1 MIKHILVPTDF
12 SDCAMNA
19 LEYALKF
26 AKHINP
32 QAEITI
38 LNAYTVPLAYAD
50 FNIAY
55 DVGESVEDIKKFI
68 DSEFDKI
75 EEKVPMIKDFEYEPV
90 KTENYVKDAV
100 EEFCLENDVDLIIMG
115 TKGASGV
122 DEVILG
128 TNAHRVIKAEVA
140 PVLVIPEDARYV
152 DIKNIALSSD
162 YKGIIAELLSPVKAI
177 RQAYASEIH
186 LIHVSAEPM
195 LDKEKA
201 EEAKN
206 LELHLKGLPHQY
218 HFMVNR
224 NVESG
229 IDEFAERNRID
240 LLVVLPR
247 KKGLFESLF
256 ARSESK
262 SLIFHTKVPLL
273 ALSSSKRKIIET
285 D

>member
-12 SDCAMNA
+12 SDCSLNA
-19 LEYALKF
+19 LEYATKF
-26 AKHINP
+26 AKQINP

-55 DVGESVEDIKKFI
+55 DVGESEDEIKKYI
-68 DSEFDKI
+68 NSEFDRI
-75 EEKVPMIKDFEYEPV
+75 EEKVPYLKEFEYETV
-90 KTENYVKDAV
+90 KTENYVKDAI
-100 EEFCLENDVDLIIMG
+100 EEYCLENDVDLIIMG

-128 TNAHRVIKAEVA
+128 TNAHRVIKAELA
-140 PVLVIPEDARYV
+140 PTLVIPEDAKYV

-162 YKGIIAELLSPVKAI
+162 YKGVMAELLAPVKAI
-177 RQAYASEIH
+177 RQAYASDIH
-186 LIHVSAEPM
+186 LIHVSTEPM
-195 LDKEKA
+195 LDKEKSS
-201 EEAKN
+201 EAKN

-218 HFMVNR
+218 HFMVNK

-229 IDEFAERNRID
+229 IDAFAEKNKID

-256 ARSESK
+256 GKSESK

-273 ALSSSKRKIIET
+273 ALAASIRKITEAE
-285 D
+285 

>member
-1 MIKHILVPTDF
+1 
-12 SDCAMNA
+12 MNA
-19 LEYALKF
+19 LEYATKF
-26 AKHINP
+26 AKQINP

-38 LNAYTVPLAYAD
+38 LNAYTIPLAYAD
-50 FNIAY
+50 FNLAY
-55 DVGESVEDIKKFI
+55 DVGESEDEIKKYI
-68 DSEFDKI
+68 NSEFDKLQK
-75 EEKVPMIKDFEYEPV
+75 KVPLLKDFEYETV

-100 EEFCLENDVDLIIMG
+100 EEYCLENDVDLIIMG

-128 TNAHRVIKAEVA
+128 TNAHRVIKAELA
-140 PVLVIPEDARYV
+140 PVLVIPEDAKYE

-162 YKGIIAELLSPVKAI
+162 YKGIMAELLNPVKAI
-177 RQAYASEIH
+177 RQAYASDIH
-186 LIHVSAEPM
+186 LIHVSTEPL
-195 LDKEKA
+195 LDREKS

-218 HFMVNR
+218 HFMVNK
-224 NVESG
+224 NVEEG
-229 IDEFAERNRID
+229 IDEFAEKNKID

-256 ARSESK
+256 GKSESK

-273 ALSSSKRKIIET
+273 ALSASKKKEIEAH
-285 D
+285 

>member
-12 SDCAMNA
+12 SNCALNA
-19 LEYALKF
+19 LDYALKF

-38 LNAYTVPLAYAD
+38 LNAYTIPLAYAD

-55 DVGESVEDIKKFI
+55 DVGESEDDIKKFI
-68 DSEFDKI
+68 SSEFDKI
-75 EEKVPMIKDFEYEPV
+75 EGKLPLLKEFEYETV

-100 EEFCLENDVDLIIMG
+100 EEYCLENDVDLIIMG

-128 TNAHRVIKAEVA
+128 TNAHRIIKAELA
-140 PVLVIPEDARYV
+140 PVLVIPEDAKYEDV
-152 DIKNIALSSD
+152 NNIALSSD
-162 YKGIIAELLSPVKAI
+162 YKGIMAELLGPVKAI

-186 LIHVSAEPM
+186 LIHVSTEPM

-218 HFMVNR
+218 HFMVNK
-224 NVESG
+224 NVEEG
-229 IDEFAERNRID
+229 IDEFAEKNKID

-256 ARSESK
+256 GKSESK

-273 ALSSSKRKIIET
+273 ALSPIKKKIIEAS
-285 D
+285 

>member
-1 MIKHILVPTDF
+1 
-12 SDCAMNA
+12 MNA
-19 LEYALKF
+19 LNYAVKF
-26 AKHINP
+26 AKQINP

-50 FNIAY
+50 LNIAY
-55 DVGESVEDIKKFI
+55 EIGDSEDDIKKYI
-68 DSEFDKI
+68 NHEFDKI
-75 EEKVPMIKDFEYEPV
+75 ERKVPLLKEFEYETV

-100 EEFCLENDVDLIIMG
+100 EEYCLENNVDLIIMG

-128 TNAHRVIKAEVA
+128 TNAHRVIKAELA
-140 PVLVIPEDARYV
+140 PTLVIPEDAKYV

-162 YKGIIAELLSPVKAI
+162 YKGVMAELLAPVKAI
-177 RQAYASEIH
+177 RQAYASDIH
-186 LIHVSAEPM
+186 LIHVSTEPM
-195 LDKEKA
+195 LDKEKSS
-201 EEAKN
+201 EAKN

-218 HFMVNR
+218 HFMVNK

-229 IDEFAERNRID
+229 IDAFAEKNKID

-256 ARSESK
+256 SRSESK

-273 ALSSSKRKIIET
+273 ALSASKKKVIESE
-285 D
+285 

>member
-12 SDCAMNA
+12 STNSLNA

-32 QAEITI
+32 QAEITV
-38 LNAYTVPLAYAD
+38 LNAYTIPLAYTD

-55 DVGESVEDIKKFI
+55 DIGNSEADIKNYI
-68 DSEFDKI
+68 SSEMDKL
-75 EEKVPMIKDFEYEPV
+75 EEKVPLLKEFEYETV
-90 KTENYVKDAV
+90 KTENYVTDAI
-100 EEFCLENDVDLIIMG
+100 EEYCIENSVDIIIMG

-128 TNAHRVIKAEVA
+128 TNAHRVIKAELG
-140 PVLVIPEDARYV
+140 PVLVIPEDSKYE

-162 YKGIIAELLSPVKAI
+162 YKGIVADLLAPVKTI
-177 RQAYASEIH
+177 RQAYSSDIH

-206 LELHLKGLPHQY
+206 LELHLKGIPHQY
-218 HFMVNR
+218 HFLVNK
-224 NVESG
+224 NVEAG
-229 IDEFAERNRID
+229 LDEFAEKNKID

-247 KKGLFESLF
+247 KKGLFETLF
-256 ARSESK
+256 GKSESK

-273 ALSSSKRKIIET
+273 ALSPSKKKAI
-285 D
+285 

>member
-1 MIKHILVPTDF
+1 MIQHILVPTDF
-12 SDCAMNA
+12 SDCAQNA
-19 LEYALKF
+19 LKYALKF
-26 AKHINP
+26 AKQINP

-38 LNAYTVPLAYAD
+38 LNAFTVPLAYAD

-55 DVGESVEDIKKFI
+55 DVGESEEEIRTYI
-68 DSEFDKI
+68 NSEFDKL
-75 EEKVPMIKDFEYEPV
+75 EEQIPSLKEFEYETV

-100 EEFCLENDVDLIIMG
+100 EEYCLENDVDIIIMG

-128 TNAHRVIKAEVA
+128 TNAHRIIQAQVA
-140 PVLVIPEDARYV
+140 PVLVIPQEAKYE

-162 YKGIIAELLSPVKAI
+162 YKGIMAELLDPVKAI
-177 RQAYASEIH
+177 RQAYASKIH
-186 LIHVSAEPM
+186 LIHVSQEPM
-195 LDKEKA
+195 LDKDKA

-206 LELHLKGLPHQY
+206 LEMHLKGLPHQY
-218 HFMVNR
+218 HFLINK

-229 IDEFAERNRID
+229 IDEFGESNNID

-247 KKGLFESLF
+247 KKGLFERLF
-256 ARSESK
+256 GKSESK

-273 ALSSSKRKIIET
+273 ALSASKRKIIEA

>member
-12 SDCAMNA
+12 SDCALNA
-19 LEYALKF
+19 LEYALQF
-26 AKHINP
+26 AKQINP
-32 QAEITI
+32 EAEITI

-50 FNIAY
+50 LNIAY
-55 DVGESVEDIKKFI
+55 DVGESEVDIKQYI
-68 DSEFDKI
+68 DSEFNQLEDKLPLLK
-75 EEKVPMIKDFEYEPV
+75 EFEYETI
-90 KTENYVKDAV
+90 KTENYVKDAI
-100 EEFCLENDVDLIIMG
+100 EEYSLDNPVDLIIMG
-115 TKGASGV
+115 TKGASGI

-128 TNAHRVIKAEVA
+128 TNAHRVIKAEIA
-140 PVLVIPEDARYV
+140 PVLVIPGEAKYE

-162 YKGIIAELLSPVKAI
+162 YKGIIAELLDPVKAI
-177 RQAYASEIH
+177 RQAYASKIH
-186 LIHVSAEPM
+186 LIHVSQEPM

-218 HFMVNR
+218 HFMVNK
-224 NVESG
+224 NVEEG
-229 IDEFAERNRID
+229 IDEFADNNKID

-256 ARSESK
+256 GKSESK
-262 SLIFHTKVPLL
+262 SLIFHTDVPLL
-273 ALSSSKRKIIET
+273 ALSPNKRKIIEA